1 MYYKSYLC
9 CGVWELDCY
18 VYIARA
24 SISKTTADSWLEKL
38 PPHRTLL
45 SVHCIYSLCL
55 HCVDSLEGYQC
66 WMYHALLPQA
76 VHVRST
82 FFYIQ
87 CTSVWW
93 ILHEHL
99 QLWHIVY
106 TYHLCWMCMCIV
118 LVFWKLRMTKTA
130 KNWPSRVYII
140 EQWLSELL
148 YCGGWAAR
156 PSNFCYICFIIF
168 VLILFIFYPRNL
180 LLCEWVPA
188 DSWLCSSI
196 PLIPFPFRLVT
207 WSAVCHVTEL
217 SGGRVAGGL
226 AGHVE
231 CSWSVQVLG
240 QRMRGKALW
249 RGLDSESYDRYGRI
263 YVVKVVSRRWAA
275 GWCGWRSGVEEWSW
289 RVAARVGWSQSG
301 HGKRAGGVLGKI
313 PRSP

>member
-1 MYYKSYLC
+1 MPSVLWRCWLGGRKGIRPVKNWVVGCWRGYLSGARAQLMPLPLTVSCFSKIQIGTFLVPAHPGRPGQRAIKRGMYYKSYLC

-118 LVFWKLRMTKTA
+118 LVFWKLGMTKTA
-130 KNWPSRVYII
+130 KNWPSGVYII

-148 YCGGWAAR
+148 YNVFILAR
-156 PSNFCYICFIIF
+156 DVFSA
-168 VLILFIFYPRNL
+168 LTL
-180 LLCEWVPA
+180 LV
-188 DSWLCSSI
+188 
-196 PLIPFPFRLVT
+196 
-207 WSAVCHVTEL
+207 
-217 SGGRVAGGL
+217 GR
-226 AGHVE
+226 
-231 CSWSVQVLG
+231 Q
-240 QRMRGKALW
+240 
-249 RGLDSESYDRYGRI
+249 
-263 YVVKVVSRRWAA
+263 
-275 GWCGWRSGVEEWSW
+275 EE
-289 RVAARVGWSQSG
+289 
-301 HGKRAGGVLGKI
+301 
-313 PRSP
+313 

>member
-1 MYYKSYLC
+1 MPSVLWRCWLGGRKGIRPVKNWVVGCWRGYLSGASAQLMPLPLTVSCFSKIQIGIFLVPAHPGRPGQRAIKRGMYYKSYLC

-118 LVFWKLRMTKTA
+118 LVFWKLGMTKTA
-130 KNWPSRVYII
+130 KNWPSGVYII

-148 YCGGWAAR
+148 YNVFILAR
-156 PSNFCYICFIIF
+156 DVFSALTLLVGRQEEYPACKNWVVGCWCVWSDCLHMVQLMPLPPQTPLSLASIKSRL
-168 VLILFIFYPRNL
+168 VLPFWYRLTQVVQEKRPLNG
-180 LLCEWVPA
+180 C
-188 DSWLCSSI
+188 CSS
-196 PLIPFPFRLVT
+196 
-207 WSAVCHVTEL
+207 S
-217 SGGRVAGGL
+217 
-226 AGHVE
+226 
-231 CSWSVQVLG
+231 
-240 QRMRGKALW
+240 
-249 RGLDSESYDRYGRI
+249 
-263 YVVKVVSRRWAA
+263 
-275 GWCGWRSGVEEWSW
+275 
-289 RVAARVGWSQSG
+289 
-301 HGKRAGGVLGKI
+301 
-313 PRSP
+313 